1 MNDPATP
8 LDPAE
13 GTAPIPPALQD
24 GTAPIPPALQATSR
38 VAGSPELIL
47 IVEDEERLARLVAD
61 YLAAAGYQSA
71 ILGEGTG
78 VADWVR
84 AHRPALVILD
94 LMLPGRDGLDVC
106 RELRAFSPVPIIMVT
121 ARVEEI
127 DRLLG
132 LELGADDYVCKPFS
146 PRELVARVKAVLRRF
161 QTSAT
166 DATPTGLGTSPIG
179 PGAEVPGD
187 LAGSTP
193 ANLYGTTPASQGSG
207 GLRGAIPSPD
217 TGLTG
222 ATPNP
227 ASPPRPAALYL
238 DESTLRVHWQGRTV
252 ELTAVEFSL
261 LATLHASPGRIY
273 SRNRLMALIYRD
285 HRVVSDRTIDSHI
298 KKLRRKL
305 EELSPD
311 QEWVHSVYGVGYR
324 YEEQY

>member
-1 MNDPATP
+1 MTAIGPAT
-8 LDPAE
+8 D
-13 GTAPIPPALQD
+13 
-24 GTAPIPPALQATSR
+24 
-38 VAGSPELIL
+38 IL

-61 YLAAAGYQSA
+61 YLTAAGYQSH

-84 AHRPALVILD
+84 AHQPALVILD

-106 RELRAFSPVPIIMVT
+106 RDLRAFSAVPIIMVT

-161 QTSAT
+161 QAPLADATPISPNAATSTSPTHDHLSGAKPTSAT
-166 DATPTGLGTSPIG
+166 IPDPATLH
-179 PGAEVPGD
+179 
-187 LAGSTP
+187 
-193 ANLYGTTPASQGSG
+193 
-207 GLRGAIPSPD
+207 
-217 TGLTG
+217 
-222 ATPNP
+222 
-227 ASPPRPAALYL
+227 L

-261 LATLHASPGRIY
+261 LATLHATPGRIY
-273 SRNRLMALIYRD
+273 SRNRLMALIYSD

-324 YEEQY
+324 YEEQD